1 MNETRAELR
10 PGVLH
15 TCNWI
20 YSSYSLFLW
29 CLDSMLWIIIGKRIF
44 QELKKVTCSKGTE
57 EQCIME
63 HAWIYDGWQE
73 SINNDIYIFSYNIYL
88 FYFLFY
94 ISLSVVYT
102 ILNEEYQCH
111 LFFHRNMQIHV
122 ILSDKIRWTDN
133 MARQTLRIKLENRIM
148 GHPRIRK
155 MQFSQCYDPTLSP
168 IYHKLQCMASKNN
181 LTSLIFSCS
190 HFLVQCP

>member
-102 ILNEEYQCH
+102 ILSEVYQYH
-111 LFFHRNMQIHV
+111 LFFHRNMQIHL
-122 ILSDKIRWTDN
+122 ILSDKIRWTD